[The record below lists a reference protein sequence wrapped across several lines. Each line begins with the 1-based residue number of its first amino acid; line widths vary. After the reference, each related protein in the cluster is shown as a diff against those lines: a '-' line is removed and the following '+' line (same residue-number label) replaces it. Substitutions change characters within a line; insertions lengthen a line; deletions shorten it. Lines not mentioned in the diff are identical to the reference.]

1 MSLLR
6 QLAGET
12 VVYGMSHILP
22 RILHYIIFTIYLT
35 RSFPDT
41 TDYGIYNDLYAYS
54 SIILILLIYRMD
66 TAYFRF
72 SSREKEKENVFST
85 ALIPLVA
92 FGLLFLAVVL
102 FNKHG
107 LAAFLGYAGQSHY
120 IVWFGFIM
128 MFDALVA
135 LPFARFRME
144 NKPFRFLFFRLLNVG
159 LTIFFVFFFLEICP
173 WLVNQGWQG
182 AERFLIL
189 DNRLDYVFLSNL
201 LASGIIFLSLIP
213 ELLRDAFRF
222 DPGLWKKMMIYALP
236 LVVVGIAGSFNQT
249 FGTPLQKYFLG
260 DDMMTNLANAG
271 VYNATLKIALLLN
284 LSVVAFNYA
293 AEPFF
298 FKNFAGR
305 NNKEIYGLVALAFT
319 IVGCF
324 VLLGIYLYIDV
335 IQLIL
340 GSNYREALY
349 LLPILLFAYLC
360 LGLYYNFSIW
370 YKLVDRTIIGSYIS
384 IIGALITLVISITL
398 LGKIGYAASAW
409 AALACYAFMACAGL
423 LTGRRYYPI
432 PYPLAKIAAYIL
444 LTTIILALS
453 YGMSQ
458 FGFSVPLKLL
468 GSTVLLVGF
477 GVLVFYFEKSLLKE
491 FRGEPGG

>member
-41 TDYGIYNDLYAYS
+41 KDYGIYNDLYAYS

-72 SSREKEKENVFST
+72 SSRETNPKKVFST
-85 ALIPLVA
+85 ALIPLVSL
-92 FGLLFLAVVL
+92 GLIFLFTVLLAQDS
-102 FNKHG
+102 
-107 LAAFLGYAGQSHY
+107 LASFLGYAGQSHY

-128 MFDALVA
+128 MFDAFVA

-144 NKPFRFLFFRLLNVG
+144 NRPYRFLFFRLLNVG
-159 LTIFFVFFFLEICP
+159 LTIFFVFFFLELCP
-173 WLVNQGWQG
+173 WFISQGWDG
-182 AERFLIL
+182 ADQFLIL
-189 DNRLDYVFLSNL
+189 QNRLDYVFLSNL
-201 LASGIIFLSLIP
+201 LASGLIFLCMIP
-213 ELLRDAFRF
+213 ELFRDSFQL
-222 DPGLWKKMMIYALP
+222 DLGLWKKMMMYSLP
-236 LVVVGIAGSFNQT
+236 LVVVGIAGSFNQS
-249 FGTPLQKYFLG
+249 FATPLQKYFLG
-260 DDMMTNLANAG
+260 DDIMTNLANAG
-271 VYNATLKIALLLN
+271 VYNATFKIALLLN

-305 NNKEIYGLVALAFT
+305 DNKDIYGLVALAFT
-319 IVGCF
+319 IIGCF
-324 VLLGIYLYIDV
+324 VLLGIYLYIDI

-349 LLPILLFAYLC
+349 LLPILLFAYLF

-370 YKLVDRTIIGSYIS
+370 YKLVDKTIIGSYIS
-384 IIGALITLVISITL
+384 IIAALITLVISIFCL
-398 LGKIGYAASAW
+398 PKIGYAASAW
-409 AALACYAFMACAGL
+409 AALGCYVFMALAGL
-423 LTGRRYYPI
+423 LTGRKYYPI
-432 PYPLAKIAAYIL
+432 PYPLRKIIGYICLTMLILAISYGISGLDLGLAPRLALNSIL
-444 LTTIILALS
+444 LVS
-453 YGMSQ
+453 YGVIV
-458 FGFSVPLKLL
+458 FNLEKPLLSEL
-468 GSTVLLVGF
+468 GLN
-477 GVLVFYFEKSLLKE
+477 K
-491 FRGEPGG
+491 

>member
-41 TDYGIYNDLYAYS
+41 KDYGIYNDLYAYS

-72 SSREKEKENVFST
+72 SSRETDKAHVFST
-85 ALIPLVA
+85 ALIPLLVL
-92 FGLLFLAVVL
+92 GLMFLVGVL
-102 FNKHG
+102 FSRDW

-128 MFDALVA
+128 LFDAIVA

-144 NKPFRFLFFRLLNVG
+144 NKAFRFLFFRLLNVG

-173 WLVNQGWQG
+173 WAINRGWTG
-182 AERFLIL
+182 AEQFMIL
-189 DNRLDYVFLSNL
+189 DNRIDYVFLSNL
-201 LASGIIFLSLIP
+201 LASGLIFLSLIP
-213 ELLRDAFRF
+213 ELLRDKFQF
-222 DPGLWKKMMIYALP
+222 DPGLWKKMMVYALP
-236 LVVVGIAGSFNQT
+236 LVVVGVAGSFNQT

-260 DDMMTNLANAG
+260 GDMMSNLANAG

-305 NNKEIYGLVALAFT
+305 NNREIYGLVALAFT

-340 GSNYREALY
+340 GANYREALY
-349 LLPILLFAYLC
+349 LLPILLFAYLF

-384 IIGALITLVISITL
+384 IIGALITLVISISL
-398 LGKIGYAASAW
+398 LAKIGYAASAW
-409 AALACYAFMACAGL
+409 AALACYGFMACAGL

-444 LTTIILALS
+444 LTIFILALS
-453 YGMSQ
+453 YGMTKI
-458 FGFSVPLKLL
+458 GISVPLKLV
-468 GSTVLLVGF
+468 GSTILLVGF
-477 GVLVFYFEKSLLKE
+477 AGLVYHFEKSLLKE
-491 FRGEPGG
+491 FKLES